1 MRTRT
6 AFLHEFIRLR
16 RSHASIPD
24 ALRSHGTNFY
34 RSSNRRHFHG
44 EIRTVVHTFRS
55 FLFSSQ
61 ILLRIMQTR
70 FLQFHESSLHFKL
83 PVRINLYSNFNNTKK
98 FFYSQVA
105 LFSKKFFY
113 EEEEEDHA
121 CVKEIRLYFHSI
133 IESNH
138 RFTTDLSS
146 PLVQ

>member
-1 MRTRT
+1 MKFGPLFTR
-6 AFLHEFIRLR
+6 FVL
-16 RSHASIPD
+16 
-24 ALRSHGTNFY
+24 
-34 RSSNRRHFHG
+34 
-44 EIRTVVHTFRS
+44 
-55 FLFSSQ
+55 LFSD
-61 ILLRIMQTR
+61 LVKDRANFNLDTR